1 MADARLYNFAAFKAR
16 RDDRLSA
23 LAVLNSKRAVTLSR
37 MALAETP
44 EEQRELC
51 RKLGRIERLRS
62 RYLAEKRAVEG
73 GRG

>member
-1 MADARLYNFAAFKAR
+1 MNNVVSLAAYRDR
-16 RDDRLSA
+16 RNDRLSR
-23 LAVLNSKRAVTLSR
+23 LAYLNSKRAVCLSR
-37 MALAETP
+37 IALAETP

-73 GRG
+73 RR